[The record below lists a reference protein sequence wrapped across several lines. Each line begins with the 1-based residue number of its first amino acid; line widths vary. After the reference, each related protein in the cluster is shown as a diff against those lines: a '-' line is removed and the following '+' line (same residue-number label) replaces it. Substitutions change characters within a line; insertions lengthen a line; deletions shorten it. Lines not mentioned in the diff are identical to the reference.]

1 MGSLCSILFMEVV
14 VSMIK
19 KRVILPFTVIAALLI
34 YFYGL
39 YHSSPLSGDFPVPVS
54 AKLSESSNDKAFEEY
69 SWSLASE
76 EDGLPAA
83 YLLAIRLWGWK
94 KVDQMGALTTYEKNG
109 KKLDVISQTDY
120 LFIAI
125 NE

>member
-1 MGSLCSILFMEVV
+1 MEVV
-14 VSMIK
+14 VSMMK
-19 KRVILPFTVIAALLI
+19 KWVILACTVIAALLI

-39 YHSSPLSGDFPVPVS
+39 YHSSPLAEDFPVPVS
-54 AKLSESSNDKAFEEY
+54 AKLNESSNDKAFEEY

-76 EDGLPAA
+76 ENGLPAA

-94 KVDQMGALTTYEKNG
+94 KIDQMGAMTTYEKKG

-120 LFIAI
+120 LFIAK